1 MPCIK
6 KYVCLIINFKSMKE
20 KELQIL
26 SEEELSIL
34 KGGNYFATSSQVSGF
49 EMGKDSCCNIHIKL

>member
-1 MPCIK
+1 
-6 KYVCLIINFKSMKE
+6 MKE